1 MTRSI
6 ADVRKIELDALVD
19 TWVKLLF
26 GENTIGFGFSHRRR
40 YDWLLAYGPFGKPAK
55 NVVWAYLDDG
65 GVRLVIVGM
74 ARPRDKEWDVLRTA
88 DGSLRYGIP
97 WRWKGQSISVNE
109 VHRYFK

>member
-1 MTRSI
+1 MTTESNRQIRGRQSG
-6 ADVRKIELDALVD
+6 AGSDAAPKFIE
-19 TWVKLLF
+19 
-26 GENTIGFGFSHRRR
+26 E
-40 YDWLLAYGPFGKPAK
+40 
-55 NVVWAYLDDG
+55 AYLDDG